1 MVRSISIVDYG
12 KVQTNDR
19 PRVTVN
25 PRTGRGRS
33 FDTQRNRTNKGRIY
47 AEAVMACESQHVSIP
62 IPSGSMGY
70 TVSILV
76 EVVPPKSYTKK
87 KLREIQEGM
96 WRPVCKPDL
105 DNVQKLWL
113 DGLKGIIDDDKNVT
127 SIYARRIYSDVE
139 RVTCTVSWVEKDKER
154 I

>member
-1 MVRSISIVDYG
+1 MVKSISIVDYG

-25 PRTGRGRS
+25 PRTGRGMAV
-33 FDTQRNRTNKGRIY
+33 DTQRNRTNKGRIY
-47 AEAVMACESQHVSIP
+47 TEAVMACESQHISIP
-62 IPSGSMGY
+62 IPSGSLGY

-113 DGLKGIIDDDKNVT
+113 DALKGIIDDDKNIT
-127 SIYARRIYSDVE
+127 SISARRIYSDVE
-139 RVTCTVSWVEKDKER
+139 RVSCSISWVEKDEGR

>member
-12 KVQTNDR
+12 KAQTNDR
-19 PRVTVN
+19 PRVAIN
-25 PRTGRGRS
+25 PNTGRGMS
-33 FDTQRNRTNKGRIY
+33 FDTNKNRTNKGRIY
-47 AEAVMACESQHVSIP
+47 AAAIMACERDKVQIP
-62 IPSGSMGY
+62 IPSGTLGY

-87 KLREIQEGM
+87 KLKEIQEGV
-96 WRPVCKPDL
+96 WRPMCKPDL

-113 DGLKGIIDDDKNVT
+113 DALKGIIDDDKNIT
-127 SIYARRIYSDVE
+127 SISARRIYSDVE
-139 RVTCTVSWVEKDKER
+139 RVSCSISWVEKDEGR